1 MERLRKVLV
10 VALLVIGVVMALA
23 FNYKV
28 TDNYTTNPGKKLT
41 IKLQVFP
48 FGDPSNYTLVIGD
61 ETYTF
66 TKDGKFI
73 LTCIPENTTIN
84 VEVYQGDVQTLV
96 WEGDILVNRSKT
108 VTVTVPA
115 GTYETVSLADYANY
129 TVTPGTMVDVYFCV
143 PSFSTREDGMPTR
156 SMKSVFL
163 GSFPYD
169 YIRIVRGDYD
179 LFENADVWLSNIS
192 YRYRFIV
199 REPGY
204 VPYELTAYLGN
215 TGDPDDGLWYSG
227 DKLEDIQEDFRT
239 PWTNQNVT
247 LQGTVKGAQGTPIEG
262 AVVAVYAGRYIMG
275 STTTDAN
282 GNYNL
287 SGLPAGDLTIR
298 ASAQGYRTSSL
309 NFDGVE
315 NNTYTFDFVLQAR

>member
-61 ETYTF
+61 KTYTF

-84 VEVYQGDVQTLV
+84 VKVYQGDVQTLV

-129 TVTPGTMVDVYFCV
+129 TVTPGTMVDVYFYV

-179 LFENADVWLSNIS
+179 LFENADVWLGNIS

-204 VPYELTAYLGN
+204 VPYELFALFGSAYTEIYYKNDHLDEITA
-215 TGDPDDGLWYSG
+215 
-227 DKLEDIQEDFRT
+227 DIRT
-239 PWTNQNVT
+239 PWTDQNVT
-247 LQGTVKGAQGTPIEG
+247 LQGTVKDAQGNPIEG
-262 AVVAVYAGRYIMG
+262 AVVAVYAERYMMG

>member
-23 FNYKV
+23 FNYMV

-61 ETYTF
+61 KTYTF

-84 VEVYQGDVQTLV
+84 VKVYQGDVQTLV

-108 VTVTVPA
+108 VTVTVPV

-129 TVTPGTMVDVYFCV
+129 TVTPGTMVDVYFYV

-179 LFENADVWLSNIS
+179 LFEYADVWLSSNLS

-204 VPYELTAYLGN
+204 VPYELFALFGSAY
-215 TGDPDDGLWYSG
+215 TGINYKKNDRLDEIT
-227 DKLEDIQEDFRT
+227 EDIRT
-239 PWTNQNVT
+239 PWTDQNVT
-247 LQGTVKGAQGTPIEG
+247 LQGTVKDAQGNPIEG
-262 AVVAVYAGRYIMG
+262 AVVAVYAERYIMG

-282 GNYNL
+282 GNYTL
-287 SGLPAGDLTIR
+287 GGLPAGDLTIR